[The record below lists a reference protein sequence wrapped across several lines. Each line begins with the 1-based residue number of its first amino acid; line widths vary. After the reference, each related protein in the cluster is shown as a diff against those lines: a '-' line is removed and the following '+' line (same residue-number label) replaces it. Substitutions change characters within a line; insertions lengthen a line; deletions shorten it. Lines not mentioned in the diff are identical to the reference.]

1 MVRKSHLVLAA
12 ILVVVASAVVSYA
25 VSASV
30 PSAALPAGSTR
41 YYVDQGTSPVTTS
54 DTVWHTAGGL
64 STSINIPGGQTGDVM
79 ILFCGRTWSD
89 DLTWMEVRAKIG
101 SNVVSPGV
109 LTMAWN
115 ASYEGHCANFVKT
128 GVAAGTKT
136 VKIEYRSGSFH
147 NVELG
152 PRSMIVIVNLH

>member
-1 MVRKSHLVLAA
+1 MNGRAIFRNTLLGKNSGRPPFVPFVYGLAA
-12 ILVVVASAVVSYA
+12 RMAG
-25 VSASV
+25 V
-30 PSAALPAGSTR
+30 PLR
-41 YYVDQGTSPVTTS
+41 
-54 DTVWHTAGGL
+54 
-64 STSINIPGGQTGDVM
+64 
-79 ILFCGRTWSD
+79 
-89 DLTWMEVRAKIG
+89 E
-101 SNVVSPGV
+101 
-109 LTMAWN
+109 MAWN